1 MKEKM
6 SEKGQ
11 EENKELACSKQ
22 TKQHSP

>member
-22 TKQHSP
+22 TRQCSP